1 MNALVQILKGS
12 LTICLEL
19 EARSVAMPEGKIVKA
34 LSGFYY
40 VLDNER
46 LIQCRGRGVFR
57 KNKITPLV
65 GDEVVFQAEND
76 LEGYILEVKER
87 KNELVRPPIAN
98 VDQAILVF
106 SAVEPDFSTVLLD
119 RFLVLVEYNHIEPL
133 ICITKMDLTN
143 EAQKQVISEF
153 AEHYRKA
160 GYGVILTSSE
170 TEMGIELLN
179 PHVENKI
186 SVFAGQSG
194 VGKSSL
200 LNVLR
205 PDLELK
211 TNDISSHLGRG
222 KHTTRHVELIQ
233 IGQGLIADTPGFS
246 SLEFTNIEA
255 EELTSCFPEIQ
266 RASEN
271 CKFRGCL
278 HVTEP
283 KCAVKSGVESG
294 EIPGYRYQH
303 YVDFLQEIKDR
314 KPRY

>member
-1 MNALVQILKGS
+1 
-12 LTICLEL
+12 
-19 EARSVAMPEGKIVKA
+19 MPEGKIVKA

-40 VLDNER
+40 VLHHDE
-46 LIQCRGRGVFR
+46 LIQCRGRGIFR

-76 LEGYILEVKER
+76 LEGYVLEVKIR

-119 RFLVLVEYNHIEPL
+119 RFLVLVEFNHIKPL

-143 EAQKQVISEF
+143 DEQTEAVSDYADQ
-153 AEHYRKA
+153 YRAA
-160 GYGVILTSSE
+160 GYEVILTSSE
-170 TEMGIELLN
+170 TETGIERLS
-179 PHVENKI
+179 PHLEDKI

-211 TNDISSHLGRG
+211 TDDISAHLGRG
-222 KHTTRHVELIQ
+222 KHTTRHVELIR
-233 IGQGLIADTPGFS
+233 IGNGLVADTPGFS

-255 EELTSCFPEIQ
+255 EDLTFCFPELKK
-266 RASEN
+266 ANEN

-278 HVTEP
+278 HVSEP
-283 KCAVKSGVESG
+283 KCGVKAAVEAG
-294 EIPGYRYQH
+294 EIPHFRYKH
-303 YVDFLQEIKDR
+303 YLDFLQEIKER

>member
-1 MNALVQILKGS
+1 
-12 LTICLEL
+12 
-19 EARSVAMPEGKIVKA
+19 MPEGKIVKA

-40 VLDNER
+40 VLHDGAM
-46 LIQCRGRGVFR
+46 IQCRGRGVFR

-65 GDEVVFQAEND
+65 GDEVIFQAEND
-76 LEGYILEVKER
+76 REGYIMEVKER

-119 RFLVLVEYNHIEPL
+119 RFLVLVEYNHIKPL

-143 EAQKQVISEF
+143 DNEKQAITEY
-153 AEHYRKA
+153 ADQYRNI
-160 GYGVILTSSE
+160 GYEVLLTSSE
-170 TEMGIELLN
+170 TEAGIEGLT
-179 PHVENKI
+179 PHVEDKI

-205 PDLELK
+205 PELELK

-222 KHTTRHVELIQ
+222 KHTTRHVELIT
-233 IGQGLIADTPGFS
+233 IGNGLIADTPGFS
-246 SLEFTNIEA
+246 SLEFIDIEA
-255 EELTSCFPEIQ
+255 EELTYCFPEMV
-266 RASEN
+266 RESEN
-271 CKFRGCL
+271 CKFRACL
-278 HVTEP
+278 HISEP
-283 KCAVKSGVESG
+283 KCAVKAAVESQT
-294 EIPGYRYQH
+294 ITQYRYQH

>member
-1 MNALVQILKGS
+1 
-12 LTICLEL
+12 
-19 EARSVAMPEGKIVKA
+19 MPEGKIVKA

-40 VLDNER
+40 VLGNNK

-76 LEGYILEVKER
+76 LEGYIMEVKTR
-87 KNELVRPPIAN
+87 KNELIRPPIAN

-106 SAVEPDFSTVLLD
+106 SAVEPEFSTVLLD
-119 RFLVLVEYNHIEPL
+119 RFLVLVEFNRIEPL

-143 EAQKQVISEF
+143 EDEQRMIKDY
-153 AEHYRKA
+153 AEQYTAA
-160 GYGVILTSSE
+160 GYKVILTSSE
-170 TEMGIELLN
+170 TEAGIELLN
-179 PHVENKI
+179 PHVDNKI

-222 KHTTRHVELIQ
+222 KHTTRHVELIK
-233 IGQGLIADTPGFS
+233 IGNGLIADTPGFS

-255 EELTSCFPEIQ
+255 EDLTFCFPEIQ
-266 RASEN
+266 TASEN

-278 HVTEP
+278 HVSEP
-283 KCAVKSGVESG
+283 KCGVKQAVDSN
-294 EIPGYRYQH
+294 EIPAYRYEH
-303 YVDFLQEIKDR
+303 YLDFLQEIKDR